1 MFSKF
6 LKFGGTLG
14 VVTFGG
20 YGYYHYTQKERRFHI
35 LNAEQPKITH
45 GTIPTRTQQIEKLES
60 NTEFDL
66 LVIGG
71 GATGTGI
78 ALVLLLTLF
87 LN

>member
-14 VVTFGG
+14 VITFGG
-20 YGYYHYTQKERRFHI
+20 YGYYQYTLQEKRFHTV
-35 LNAEQPKITH
+35 NAEQPKIH
-45 GTIPTRTQQIEKLES
+45 GSIPTRSQQVEKLQS

-78 ALVLLLTLF
+78 ALVCVQ
-87 LN
+87 